1 MQICRRRIIIKTI
14 KNLVKNNIAI
24 DITTLKNEEYEKIEV
39 EERIYISSG
48 IYGINGGVFRGKDG
62 NIYAITSRN
71 SNLFYFF

>member
-1 MQICRRRIIIKTI
+1 MTKTTLKTI

-24 DITTLKNEEYEKIEV
+24 DITTLKNEEYKNIEV
-39 EERIYISSG
+39 EEKIYVSSG
-48 IYGINGGVFRGKDG
+48 VYGINGGAFRGKDG

>member
-1 MQICRRRIIIKTI
+1 MVKTTLKTI

-24 DITTLKNEEYEKIEV
+24 NITTLSNEECKKIEV
-39 EERIYISSG
+39 EEKLYISCG
-48 IYGINGGVFRGKDG
+48 IYGMNGGAFRGKDG

>member
-1 MQICRRRIIIKTI
+1 MIKTTLKTI

-24 DITTLKNEEYEKIEV
+24 DITTLKNKECKKIEV
-39 EERIYISSG
+39 EEKLYISNG
-48 IYGINGGVFRGKDG
+48 VYGINGGAFRGKDG

>member
-1 MQICRRRIIIKTI
+1 MIKTTLKTI

-24 DITTLKNEEYEKIEV
+24 DITTLKNEECKKIEV
-39 EERIYISSG
+39 EEKIYISNG
-48 IYGINGGVFRGKDG
+48 VYGINGGAFRGNDG

>member
-1 MQICRRRIIIKTI
+1 MTKTTLKTI

-24 DITTLKNEEYEKIEV
+24 DITTLKNEECKKIDV
-39 EERIYISSG
+39 EEKLYISIG
-48 IYGINGGVFRGKDG
+48 VYGINGGVFRGSDG

>member
-1 MQICRRRIIIKTI
+1 MIKTTLKTI

-24 DITTLKNEEYEKIEV
+24 DITTLKNEECKKIEV
-39 EERIYISSG
+39 EEKLYISSG

-62 NIYAITSRN
+62 NTYAITSRS

>member
-1 MQICRRRIIIKTI
+1 MTKTTLKTI

>member
-1 MQICRRRIIIKTI
+1 MTKTTLKTI

-24 DITTLKNEEYEKIEV
+24 DITTLKNEEYKKIEV
-39 EERIYISSG
+39 EEKLYISNG
-48 IYGINGGVFRGKDG
+48 VYGINGGAFRGKDG